1 MNLHTNPPS
10 AASGFARWPQPKVI
24 HFPSFGDKTG
34 AQETLV
40 ISLAS
45 RTFMVFPSSRRGSGR
60 HRPRQSLRLVAWPV
74 QALRWWLPPFAPPAS
89 FFASPMVS
97 RGQGKE
103 KVFFQKPIEKGAE
116 QSRVA
121 SFKLIGS
128 S

>member
-1 MNLHTNPPS
+1 
-10 AASGFARWPQPKVI
+10 
-24 HFPSFGDKTG
+24 
-34 AQETLV
+34 
-40 ISLAS
+40 
-45 RTFMVFPSSRRGSGR
+45 
-60 HRPRQSLRLVAWPV
+60 V

-89 FFASPMVS
+89 FFALPMVS